1 MRNFLFLIFAFF
13 SMNVISQENN
23 AIFFSQNGE
32 QFFVIVNGV
41 KQNEVPAANVKVTGL
56 NAPNYKVKIIFSN
69 GLHEINK
76 NIYFNEMGSE
86 ITYLIKQDKKGTYK
100 LRFFSQ
106 VPLAQAAPPSP
117 EQSVIVYHVNPLPPS
132 NTTVIQTT
140 TTSEVQP
147 SQSASVGVNI
157 GGTGINMNVSIHDGS
172 VIETTSS
179 SVTTTTTTT
188 TDFSHSLQS
197 DPVMVEYVHGYHGK
211 IGCPV
216 PMLPQDFQSAKQT
229 IASKSFEDSKLA
241 IAKQIVNSNCLTSE
255 QVRDLL
261 RLFDFEDTKLQFA
274 KYCYGYTYDLG
285 NYYKVNDAFEF
296 ESSIDELNK
305 YIESVSENM
314 NQE

>member
-1 MRNFLFLIFAFF
+1 
-13 SMNVISQENN
+13 V
-23 AIFFSQNGE
+23 
-32 QFFVIVNGV
+32 
-41 KQNEVPAANVKVTGL
+41 
-56 NAPNYKVKIIFSN
+56 
-69 GLHEINK
+69 
-76 NIYFNEMGSE
+76 
-86 ITYLIKQDKKGTYK
+86 
-100 LRFFSQ
+100 
-106 VPLAQAAPPSP
+106 
-117 EQSVIVYHVNPLPPS
+117 
-132 NTTVIQTT
+132 
-140 TTSEVQP
+140 
-147 SQSASVGVNI
+147 
-157 GGTGINMNVSIHDGS
+157 
-172 VIETTSS
+172 
-179 SVTTTTTTT
+179 TTTTTT

-241 IAKQIVNSNCLTSE
+241 IAKQIVNSNCLTSG

>member
-188 TDFSHSLQS
+188 DFSHSLQS